1 MKSKKIKY
9 SEPSN
14 YFPKEIRKKYG
25 LGEYE
30 EAKKPK
36 KKVVKK
42 SGTALRIW
50 PLLGTIVM
58 LKK

>member
-42 SGTALRIW
+42 
-50 PLLGTIVM
+50 V
-58 LKK
+58 K